1 VNDQIK
7 KEIIAEINDISG
19 AHSPYE
25 VFSDWIRCCSLS
37 ICNTVHVIH
46 DDVWQQ
52 RERDYIE
59 TIRRYPEGTEYR
71 FAGMLC
77 MLGDLLTEEMT
88 DALGEIYM
96 EAGMGSK
103 TAGQFFTPFHVAE
116 LTAKMAIQ
124 DSIKS
129 FKAKM
134 TKLITLTEPSVGG
147 GGMVIATAKV
157 LKEAGINYQKYL
169 DVVAQD
175 LDWKGVYMTYLQCS
189 LLGIRATVVQG
200 DTLSA
205 PFDAK
210 RTHPRHVMR
219 TPAKMGALI

>member
-1 VNDQIK
+1 MDFAITEKERTSEDGAVKDQIK

-37 ICNTVHVIH
+37 ICNTVHMIH

-59 TIRRYPEGTEYR
+59 AIRRYPDGTEYR

-77 MLGDLLTEEMT
+77 RLGDLLTVEMT

-103 TAGQFFTPFHVAE
+103 STGQFFTPFHLSEMVAN
-116 LTAKMAIQ
+116 MAIQ
-124 DSIKS
+124 DSIQS
-129 FKAKM
+129 FMTKK
-134 TKLITLTEPSVGG
+134 TKLITLSEPSCGG
-147 GGMVIATAKV
+147 GGMIIAAAK
-157 LKEAGINYQKYL
+157 A
-169 DVVAQD
+169 
-175 LDWKGVYMTYLQCS
+175 
-189 LLGIRATVVQG
+189 
-200 DTLSA
+200 
-205 PFDAK
+205 
-210 RTHPRHVMR
+210 
-219 TPAKMGALI
+219 